1 MPGYYDDDTS
11 ALIEHERKV
20 RAKQKSEALT
30 YRQKRLY
37 TLAVILVMLGVSC
50 ALHFTDAGQ
59 KIMDG
64 QSRSPALSVSP
75 TAPGSGTGN
84 GTGSQTINDLNTNN
98 QSSRP
103 SSSHPAAP
111 GGGKGDARPQT
122 INDL

>member
-1 MPGYYDDDTS
+1 MSGYYDDDTS

-64 QSRSPALSVSP
+64 QSLRGSSVSP
-75 TAPGSGTGN
+75 AAPGSGTGN
-84 GTGSQTINDLNTNN
+84 GTGSQTINDLDTNN

-111 GGGKGDARPQT
+111 GGSKGDARPQT

>member
-1 MPGYYDDDTS
+1 MSGYYDNDTS

-50 ALHFTDAGQ
+50 ALHFTETGQ

-64 QSRSPALSVSP
+64 QSPLPASHSPVS
-75 TAPGSGTGN
+75 PGSGAGN
-84 GTGSQTINDLNTNN
+84 GSGAQTINDL
-98 QSSRP
+98 
-103 SSSHPAAP
+103 
-111 GGGKGDARPQT
+111 
-122 INDL
+122 